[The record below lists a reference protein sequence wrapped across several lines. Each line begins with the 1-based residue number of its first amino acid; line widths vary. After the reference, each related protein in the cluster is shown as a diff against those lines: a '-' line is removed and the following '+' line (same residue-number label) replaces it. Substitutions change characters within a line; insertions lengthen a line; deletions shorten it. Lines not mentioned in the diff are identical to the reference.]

1 MKAYSYRRGIQHVEE
16 PYYFCFDEQAHP
28 QDYKHARSDRQMFF
42 GVLYR
47 VEESECRLQL
57 TPEGQKKLRS
67 KVNILTFGQLT
78 VDAQL
83 NLVIMTTSPRTRKT
97 GVSLPLKEQT
107 LK

>member
-1 MKAYSYRRGIQHVEE
+1 MSRLTHKTTNTLGQTGRCS
-16 PYYFCFDEQAHP
+16 
-28 QDYKHARSDRQMFF
+28 F

-47 VEESECRLQL
+47 VGESECKLQL